1 MHEELEARVEEV
13 NNPTAHNISDIERE
27 LLPNLSQVD
36 ENCLNELPEDIQ
48 QEMRTAMKQR
58 EICKQDEAIALS
70 AAKGSSSA
78 SSPLKMMVLLS
89 PTKDSSPGKSR
100 GVGQKRK
107 SPLKSKKSPGK
118 KRSPH
123 FKVPRGRP
131 RTKRG
136 IGSRTVLDARKKLFL
151 YGDIDKKYSEKKNT
165 CVTQSP
171 TT

>member
-1 MHEELEARVEEV
+1 
-13 NNPTAHNISDIERE
+13 
-27 LLPNLSQVD
+27 
-36 ENCLNELPEDIQ
+36 
-48 QEMRTAMKQR
+48 MRTAMKQR

-78 SSPLKMMVLLS
+78 TSPLKMMVLLS

-136 IGSRTVLDARKKLFL
+136 IGSRTVLDARKVKTNLSVLSKLTILIYNYVSFL
-151 YGDIDKKYSEKKNT
+151 MNLLY
-165 CVTQSP
+165 
-171 TT
+171 